1 MEAQKRQQ
9 ELMLRRK
16 NEEVSCRKLNSD
28 QFPSLYL

>member
-16 NEEVSCRKLNSD
+16 NEEVSWRKLNYD
-28 QFPSLYL
+28 QFPSLY